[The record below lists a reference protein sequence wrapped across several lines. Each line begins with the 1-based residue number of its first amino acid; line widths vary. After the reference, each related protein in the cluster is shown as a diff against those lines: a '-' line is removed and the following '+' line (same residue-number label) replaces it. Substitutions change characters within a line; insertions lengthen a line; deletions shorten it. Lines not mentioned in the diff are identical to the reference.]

1 MRISNFGMGVLHV
14 KVKYWRIVCDVISL
28 LAQVFIL
35 SSNRVSKEVS
45 MKKKWKF
52 FYVSV
57 FVIWLYFQKAR
68 YRPCDLDLWPMK
80 VNLFSWIEYNH
91 ISILY
96 KFQIDISSNSR
107 EIKYQNIG
115 RTHRYTHTHTHRHTD
130 THTDRPGENNTSQ
143 PLRGRGNNSVMNSN
157 VGTKTTTSLYPRNLC
172 FWLHRRRTPTL
183 VRAITLSQIHQS
195 NSYSP

>member
-1 MRISNFGMGVLHV
+1 MTAIYFRFLLTILWELVILVWEFYMLKSNIDVFF
-14 KVKYWRIVCDVISL
+14 CDVISL
-28 LAQVFIL
+28 LARVFIL

-45 MKKKWKF
+45 MKKNWNF
-52 FYVSV
+52 SMAHF

-96 KFQIDISSNSR
+96 TFQIDISSNSR

-115 RTHRYTHTHTHRHTD
+115 RTHRYTHTHTH
-130 THTDRPGENNTSQ
+130 THTQTHTQSDRVKTIPRN
-143 PLRGRGNNSVMNSN
+143 PLRGRGNKSEFSMPLTQSAV
-157 VGTKTTTSLYPRNLC
+157 VVTTKHPYGCLATVHS
-172 FWLHRRRTPTL
+172 
-183 VRAITLSQIHQS
+183 ITL
-195 NSYSP
+195 